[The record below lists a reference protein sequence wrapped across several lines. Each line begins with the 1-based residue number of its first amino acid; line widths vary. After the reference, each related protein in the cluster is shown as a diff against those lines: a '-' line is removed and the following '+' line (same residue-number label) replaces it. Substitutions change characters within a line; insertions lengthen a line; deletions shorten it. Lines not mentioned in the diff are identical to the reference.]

1 MTSHHGSSVED
12 EMVDQWPSD
21 AKFQMG
27 DYVAKKGRALWRGK
41 IVGWYR
47 TDVTKLGYAIES
59 YFELGSVQIYPE
71 TAIEAWTPLVLGREW
86 PLSPVRD
93 GQAEV
98 GQDDK
103 TGAS

>member
-1 MTSHHGSSVED
+1 MTSHYGSSVED

-71 TAIEAWTPLVLGREW
+71 TAIEAWTPPPVLGRE
-86 PLSPVRD
+86 
-93 GQAEV
+93 
-98 GQDDK
+98 
-103 TGAS
+103 

>member
-1 MTSHHGSSVED
+1 MTSHHGNSVED

-47 TDVTKLGYAIES
+47 TDVTKLGY
-59 YFELGSVQIYPE
+59 VR
-71 TAIEAWTPLVLGREW
+71 WTPSLGPGTVEIK
-86 PLSPVRD
+86 V
-93 GQAEV
+93 
-98 GQDDK
+98 
-103 TGAS
+103 